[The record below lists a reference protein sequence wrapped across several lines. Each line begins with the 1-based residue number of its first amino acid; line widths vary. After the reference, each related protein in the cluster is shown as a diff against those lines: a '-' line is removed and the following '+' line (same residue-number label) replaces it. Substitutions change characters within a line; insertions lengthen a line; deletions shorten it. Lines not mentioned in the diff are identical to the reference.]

1 MNLYSNYHVAISPNG
16 KEVAI
21 FNTSTFELF
30 VSEANNLLE
39 PRQIKTDSLKN
50 IDNTKKL
57 IWSLAISNPIVN
69 DKDDDF
75 ENEILVALSCFH
87 EHEIMLNT
95 QELSSNNNS
104 NNNKNI
110 DLNVSNSF
118 SPISS
123 TNSMSPLKE
132 NQDGNTFD
140 EEKGINRIVSSSK
153 SSTWIISTWHEA
165 RISTSIDNI
174 GDNLSINKS
183 TNFWWPE
190 YLTLLFNHS
199 DSYQEFDFPSKIQA
213 EIKKLY
219 QNTSCLE
226 LLTRNIE
233 NDFLL
238 VEDYKDRVQV
248 LEMYNLKTN
257 ELEMVFH
264 QKEEYNSF
272 DLNNNYFSYGN
283 PSIAISKY
291 KSLLAYCRG
300 INSITIYLMEN
311 SLDIVTKNF
320 LNIER
325 ILTIDFIN
333 EDESLLIIAIEKD
346 NLDPIIII
354 WDLFNYMN
362 DSIRII
368 KDFNKIFSINDN
380 DNHYKLIRS
389 CGTILLFNEN
399 TGMINSILENPT
411 IKSIISP
418 STSSSFT
425 IPTQYN
431 LSSSSL
437 INLSSIVNQFEYNHL
452 IFYQNGK
459 YYNAEK
465 LKDELIVNNKEPWI
479 HNNNYNRIS
488 AFLNKEKSLQ
498 LIIGEST
505 IQIWYRNKTTNKSE
519 KEFKLSLTITP
530 TIATATT
537 YHHNQNYSSLALRKK
552 INDDIV
558 DIHWP
563 YNNVNLIKDACESLG
578 YLYHLKDD
586 PAGPKKQQEY
596 EDLILQIEKII
607 IKFIEKY
614 PINWRLIN
622 IRYNLMKY
630 LIKKIAIKS
639 IGENNKKT
647 TDVIIINYF
656 LDYYTDNAMDNTGWM
671 FTVSKAIPLLFEYRL
686 DTYVKDLFCKPCFGA
701 KDIHLDESSL
711 NPDDIP
717 KGKSKYI
724 RAFSPNLELPCKNN
738 SSIYANLQK
747 VIPGF
752 YRTNSSSLISLK
764 LVPLPDFTVFPK
776 ETKLQ
781 IINYRKLPLKLLKL
795 LIWPRGY
802 VIKKESNLSPFLRA
816 VKHDK
821 HGLIY
826 DNPSIEAVIDFKWS
840 SARNHFLRHT
850 ALYFIFALLFGLLT
864 GAVKNDS
871 LIYNGNANIGEKIIT
886 FSMSSLFYYLGY
898 YILASEIIQLFHEGF
913 RRYISVYNFF
923 DLASVVMPLVTYT
936 CIKLI
941 KSNEQSLTQRLTIA
955 IAFTVL
961 VMWIELF
968 LLLRFFSG
976 PGNYIYI
983 VVNIMKNVWPFISF
997 MLIVVLGFGHAMY
1010 ILLKS
1015 PQEIGVEPDGNQ
1027 YHIKSTD
1034 PNVNSLYNNVLIEQS
1049 FNLSNTNDNSF
1060 SNFAQSTKAVY
1071 FWINGRW
1078 DQLEQWDFW
1087 PVDVLSI
1094 LASVLL
1100 VIVMQNMLIAF
1111 MTGVFDDAKA
1121 ESRHAV
1127 LKYRAELIADYET
1140 LENPFGYTE
1149 KNPRHIFY
1157 IGNANK
1163 FAEWLR
1169 KCEEYRRLRNDTTAT
1184 TNYSLSAKER

>member
-505 IQIWYRNKTTNKSE
+505 IQIWYRNKTTNKSKLKYIWSSKNKSKKKFFIENFLLGE

-630 LIKKIAIKS
+630 LIK
-639 IGENNKKT
+639 T
-647 TDVIIINYF
+647 
-656 LDYYTDNAMDNTGWM
+656 
-671 FTVSKAIPLLFEYRL
+671 
-686 DTYVKDLFCKPCFGA
+686 
-701 KDIHLDESSL
+701 
-711 NPDDIP
+711 
-717 KGKSKYI
+717 
-724 RAFSPNLELPCKNN
+724 
-738 SSIYANLQK
+738 NLQK

-961 VMWIELF
+961 VMWIEL
-968 LLLRFFSG
+968 
-976 PGNYIYI
+976 
-983 VVNIMKNVWPFISF
+983 
-997 MLIVVLGFGHAMY
+997 
-1010 ILLKS
+1010 
-1015 PQEIGVEPDGNQ
+1015 
-1027 YHIKSTD
+1027 
-1034 PNVNSLYNNVLIEQS
+1034 
-1049 FNLSNTNDNSF
+1049 
-1060 SNFAQSTKAVY
+1060 
-1071 FWINGRW
+1071 
-1078 DQLEQWDFW
+1078 
-1087 PVDVLSI
+1087 
-1094 LASVLL
+1094 
-1100 VIVMQNMLIAF
+1100 
-1111 MTGVFDDAKA
+1111 
-1121 ESRHAV
+1121 
-1127 LKYRAELIADYET
+1127 
-1140 LENPFGYTE
+1140 
-1149 KNPRHIFY
+1149 
-1157 IGNANK
+1157 
-1163 FAEWLR
+1163 
-1169 KCEEYRRLRNDTTAT
+1169 
-1184 TNYSLSAKER
+1184 